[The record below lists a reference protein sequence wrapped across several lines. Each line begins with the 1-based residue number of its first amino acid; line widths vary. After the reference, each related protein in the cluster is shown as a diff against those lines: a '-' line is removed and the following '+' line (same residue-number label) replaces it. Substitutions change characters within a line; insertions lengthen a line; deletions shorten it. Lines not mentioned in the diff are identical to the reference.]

1 MSDMINDQ
9 LKTEDDLRFL
19 VFKIGDEYYGSPLL
33 SIREVLEYQ
42 KPKPMPNM
50 VRHFSGVV
58 NIRGAIVG
66 VIDLKTKFNY
76 PTNSQSRQA
85 MLLCDTEKGPLAA
98 VVDVVESVILLQ
110 EKDFEKQPPV
120 KSTTNQKYIL
130 GVAKNQKHLVT
141 IIDLHKLLLEEELK
155 AA

>member
-1 MSDMINDQ
+1 MSDIVNDQ
-9 LKTEDDLRFL
+9 VKKEDDLRFL
-19 VFKIGDEYYGSPLL
+19 VFRIGEDHYGSPLL

-50 VRHFSGVV
+50 VKHFSGVV

-66 VIDLKTKFNY
+66 VIDLKVKFNY
-76 PTNSQSRQA
+76 PVNSSSRQA

-98 VVDVVESVILLQ
+98 IVDIVESVILLQ
-110 EKDFEKQPPV
+110 EEDFDKQPPV
-120 KSTTNQKYIL
+120 KSITNQKYIL

-141 IIDLHKLLLEEELK
+141 ILDLHQLLLEEELK